1 MIDDSRLE
9 SPTWVRALQA
19 AVIGVVSG
27 IVLNAILSMGVLQ
40 GEAIDGTKRNEPK
53 TKTCKKHAP
62 SKDAGAP
69 PINVPSVGAVR
80 WTS

>member
-1 MIDDSRLE
+1 MFDE

-27 IVLNAILSMGVLQ
+27 IVLNAVLSMAVLS

-53 TKTCKKHAP
+53 SKACKKHVP

-69 PINVPSVGAVR
+69 SITAPTVGNVR
-80 WTS
+80 WTG